1 MRIEPRQ
8 LDFLR
13 MVAAVNDVGMGFH
26 MEPTA
31 KTRLER
37 QSRMVGGLIGHGL
50 LEERVRLMSSEEFFS
65 NRPRSYM
72 LYVTPLCRECCEALQ
87 HISND

>member
-1 MRIEPRQ
+1 MKIEPRQ

-13 MVAAVNDVGMGFH
+13 KVVAVNDVGMGFQL
-26 MEPTA
+26 EPTA
-31 KTRLER
+31 RTRLER

-50 LEERVRLMSSEEFFS
+50 LEERAKLMRSEEFFS

-72 LYVTPLCRECCEALQ
+72 LYVTPLGRECCEALRP
-87 HISND
+87 H